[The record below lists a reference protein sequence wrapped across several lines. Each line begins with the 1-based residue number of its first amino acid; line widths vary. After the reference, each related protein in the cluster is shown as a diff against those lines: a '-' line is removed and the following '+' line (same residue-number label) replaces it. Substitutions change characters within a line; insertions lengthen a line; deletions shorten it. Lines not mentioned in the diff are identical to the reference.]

1 MSFPANFTCEKTFK
15 DVAPPA
21 YGTAQIVWCVIMFS
35 MFALNTNWLVS
46 STGGIKG
53 LQDFR
58 NYKSTT
64 KNFWFLEVALLLY
77 LMYCCTDY
85 LYVRGHIEICFLF
98 QVMFAY
104 FLDSMIVMSAVSWSG
119 MNNIVGRKPVPPA
132 HYVVMRNLALV
143 ANFFVQLIFVL
154 LSMRVSTN
162 GDTRNEEQSLTWY
175 DGNLSVCRT
184 MGNVIIEFMGFMIL
198 VVEGRKL
205 KIQIG
210 KGGGGAGANSASAKI
225 LKYIYT
231 ASAIVPILMAFRL
244 LTQVMPRIG
253 TTMNTTFPVCSSA
266 GAFMDATTVMSFVI
280 FLAFFLV
287 MKPSGKKK
295 NGKVGT
301 ATTMTTTTSSA
312 D

>member
-1 MSFPANFTCEKTFK
+1 MSFPANFTCEQTFQ

-21 YGTAQIVWCVIMFS
+21 YGTAQIIWSGIMFC
-35 MFALNTNWLVS
+35 MLTLNTIWLVS
-46 STGGIKG
+46 SAGGVKG
-53 LQDFR
+53 LQNFR

-64 KNFWFLEVALLLY
+64 KNFWFLEVGLLLY
-77 LMYCCTDY
+77 FSYVCTDY
-85 LYVRGHIEICFLF
+85 LYVRGHIEICFIF

-104 FLDSMIVMSAVSWSG
+104 FLDSMIVMSAVNWSG

-143 ANFFVQLIFVL
+143 ANGFVQLTFVL
-154 LSMRVSTN
+154 LSMRISTN
-162 GDTRNEEQSLTWY
+162 GDKRYEEQSLTWY

-198 VVEGRKL
+198 LVEGRKL

-210 KGGGGAGANSASAKI
+210 KGGGGNASNSASAKI

-231 ASAIVPILMAFRL
+231 ASVIVPFLMAFRL
-244 LTQVMPRIG
+244 GTQVMPRMG
-253 TTMNTTFPVCSSA
+253 MTMTTSFPVCSNA
-266 GAFMDATTVMSFVI
+266 GAFMDATTVMAFVI

-295 NGKVGT
+295 NGKVGA
-301 ATTMTTTTSSA
+301 ATTTSTSTSSA